1 MRMTTQKEK
10 KKKKEKE
17 KGEQETEAWK
27 LVLVSVKCS
36 ALPGLIRLTD
46 LEICK
51 SCTGSEERLWVL
63 HKAFPETC
71 PGRGGAG
78 DELPALHKASQCWEW
93 QRQLWLCLSL
103 CFAQ

>member
-1 MRMTTQKEK
+1 MRMATQKE

-17 KGEQETEAWK
+17 KGEQETVACK
-27 LVLVSVKCS
+27 LVLVSVKCV
-36 ALPGLIRLTD
+36 ALPGLIGLID
-46 LEICK
+46 FGICK

-78 DELPALHKASQCWEW
+78 DELPALHKARCWKW
-93 QRQLWLCLSL
+93 QRQFWLRLSL
-103 CFAQ
+103 YFAQ